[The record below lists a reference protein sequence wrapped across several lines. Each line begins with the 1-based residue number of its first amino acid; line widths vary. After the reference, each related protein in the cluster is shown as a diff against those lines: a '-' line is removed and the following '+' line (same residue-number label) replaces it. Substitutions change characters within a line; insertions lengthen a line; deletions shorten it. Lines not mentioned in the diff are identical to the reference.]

1 MTGAAIDACAATRI
15 LREAIGA
22 KCSTC
27 GAQFSGISETEGAA
41 CSTYDAQ
48 ATGTARKQGVTL
60 DTLVSENSGKS
71 AKQGVNCDT
80 LVRLGNCRASRLISR
95 LRCAAR
101 AGFEFRSRLY
111 SRLRRKSCLGSADL
125 SDWIGYRAA
134 GFLLRAAPAGV
145 MINDTEQNRSR
156 RPRRRL
162 RKHSGNVHFRRLQ
175 GIPLTPMPPAGG
187 RSSGRAPRKGDH
199 LEQKPRYPPYAL
211 RADAGAVPR
220 AV

>member
-1 MTGAAIDACAATRI
+1 MACGNRRCLKTGCY
-15 LREAIGA
+15 IGHPCVGNFA
-22 KCSTC
+22 
-27 GAQFSGISETEGAA
+27 E
-41 CSTYDAQ
+41 
-48 ATGTARKQGVTL
+48 
-60 DTLVSENSGKS
+60 S

-101 AGFEFRSRLY
+101 AGFAFRSRLY
-111 SRLRRKSCLGSADL
+111 SRLRRKSCLRSADL

-156 RPRRRL
+156 RRRRRQ

-175 GIPLTPMPPAGG
+175 GIPLTPMPLAGG
-187 RSSGRAPRKGDH
+187 RSSGRAPRKGDRF
-199 LEQKPRYPPYAL
+199 EQKTRYPPHAL
-211 RADAGAVPR
+211 
-220 AV
+220 

>member
-60 DTLVSENSGKS
+60 DALVSENSGGS

-95 LRCAAR
+95 LRCATR
-101 AGFEFRSRLY
+101 AGFAFRSRLY
-111 SRLRRKSCLGSADL
+111 SRLRRKRCLRSADL

-156 RPRRRL
+156 RRRRRRQ
-162 RKHSGNVHFRRLQ
+162 RKHSGNVHFRCLQ

-187 RSSGRAPRKGDH
+187 RSSGRAPRKGDRF
-199 LEQKPRYPPYAL
+199 EQKTRYPPHAL
-211 RADAGAVPR
+211 
-220 AV
+220 